1 MNEMPDNTPTQ
12 TEKQEKAP
20 AVEIRDILFR
30 DMTIS
35 EMEITVNVAVKNPM
49 PVPVSLKK
57 IEFTLNRVAEGE
69 DGVSRDEYL
78 GEGMRENVRLAPSS
92 ETVIGIDVV
101 LKNTSLLSA
110 AAEFL
115 TSGITVKVAGT
126 VSFDLKIFA
135 PAIRFEEIKKV
146 NGLPSILFKE
156 IKEF

>member
-1 MNEMPDNTPTQ
+1 MNEMPDNTPTP
-12 TEKQEKAP
+12 TEKQENAP
-20 AVEIRDILFR
+20 AVEIRDILFK

-35 EMEITVNVAVKNPM
+35 EMEVTVNVAVKNPM

-69 DGVSRDEYL
+69 DGVRKDRYL
-78 GEGMRENVRLAPSS
+78 GEGMREDVRLAPSS
-92 ETVIGIDVV
+92 ETVIGIDVL
-101 LKNTSLLSA
+101 LKNSALLSA

-115 TSGITVKVAGT
+115 TGDITVKVAGT

-135 PAIRFEEIKKV
+135 PAIRFEETKKV

-156 IKEF
+156 NKEL